1 MKNYCYSSINLN
13 KTKTVVL
20 NKYKTIFG
28 LLVDETVKST
38 TCAGSWYC
46 DIKIKGFGILNMIFI
61 ISFYLETIPKKVI
74 RLFRDTVPFHIGM

>member
-1 MKNYCYSSINLN
+1 METQTRRQSYCHSSINLN

-20 NKYKTIFG
+20 NKYKTISG

-38 TCAGSWYC
+38 TCAGPGYY
-46 DIKIKGFGILNMIFI
+46 DIKIKSFGILNMIFI

-74 RLFRDTVPFHIGM
+74 I